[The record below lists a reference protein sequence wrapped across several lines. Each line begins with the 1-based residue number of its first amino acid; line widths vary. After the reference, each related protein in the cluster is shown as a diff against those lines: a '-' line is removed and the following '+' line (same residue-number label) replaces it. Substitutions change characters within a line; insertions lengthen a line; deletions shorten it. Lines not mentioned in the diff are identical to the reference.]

1 MIDLPKVV
9 TCVCGRELGREVQVD
24 DGIIRLQLGG
34 VVVQS
39 AHGACAQCGREFHW
53 SLSEKMLEKL
63 IQRVNKPLTTVL

>member
-1 MIDLPKVV
+1 MIDLPVV
-9 TCVCGRELGREVQVD
+9 VVCSCGNELGREVKVD

-53 SLSEKMLEKL
+53 SLSEKALAKL
-63 IQRVNKPLTTVL
+63 IQRVMEAG